1 MKTYE
6 SGNIA
11 VSFDVKR
18 CIHARRCV
26 LNLPAVFQA
35 AAKGDWIIPGNASA
49 AVRNGV
55 LDIQPAKDGPLV
67 ITGSLETIA
76 GSGRRVS
83 TDTTTVLCRCGASKN
98 KPFCDGCHHAIDF
111 KAD

>member
-1 MKTYE
+1 MTTTVARWARLLKTDLPENVVMKTYE
-6 SGNIA
+6 SDSIA

-35 AAKGDWIIPGNASA
+35 GAKGDWIIPGNASA

-55 LDIQPAKDGPLV
+55 LDIQSAKDWP
-67 ITGSLETIA
+67 S
-76 GSGRRVS
+76 RYHR
-83 TDTTTVLCRCGASKN
+83 
-98 KPFCDGCHHAIDF
+98 
-111 KAD
+111 